1 MFDKELVLE
10 ILEQIGDATQRIQR
24 RFEPI
29 RTADDFT
36 NSEAGV
42 EKLDAICMQLIAVGE
57 CLKNLDRMTE
67 NSLLPKY
74 TGIDW
79 KKIKGMRDII
89 SHHYFDVDADL
100 IYDVCANHVGK
111 LDETIQKMIKDLRS
125 PNPPTD
131 PANLLDPP

>member
-10 ILEQIGDATQRIQR
+10 ILEQIGNAIQRIQR

-29 RTADDFT
+29 RSAADFT

-57 CLKNLDRMTE
+57 SLKNLDRASE
-67 NSLLPKY
+67 NTLLRKY

-100 IYDVCANHVGK
+100 IYDVCANHLGK
-111 LDETIQKMIKDLRS
+111 LGETIQKMISDLGS
-125 PNPPTD
+125 SDLPGS
-131 PANLLDPP
+131 A

>member
-1 MFDKELVLE
+1 MFDEELVLE
-10 ILEQIGDATQRIQR
+10 ILEQIYNATQRIQK

-29 RTADDFT
+29 RSVDDFT

-57 CLKNLDRMTE
+57 SLKNLDRMTE
-67 NSLLPKY
+67 TNLLAKY
-74 TGIDW
+74 PGIDW
-79 KKIKGMRDII
+79 KKIKGLRDII

-111 LDETIQKMIKDLRS
+111 LGTMIQKMINDLRNES
-125 PNPPTD
+125 
-131 PANLLDPP
+131 A

>member
-1 MFDKELVLE
+1 MFDKELALE
-10 ILEQIGDATQRIQR
+10 ILDQIYNTIQRIQT

-29 RTADDFT
+29 GSVDDFT
-36 NSEAGV
+36 SSEAGA

-57 CLKNLDRMTE
+57 SLKHLDRLTE
-67 NSLLPKY
+67 NDLLPKY
-74 TGIDW
+74 PGIDW

-111 LDETIQKMIKDLRS
+111 LGTMIQRMINELKTKDFNS
-125 PNPPTD
+125 
-131 PANLLDPP
+131 